1 MLPLRH
7 FAILPLLCLALISC
21 SGSNDTKPSPEET
34 TLTKVGQAAPPI
46 ELTTLAG
53 DTFDLTAL
61 RGRVVLVNFW
71 ATWCPPC
78 REEMPHLQD
87 EIWAR
92 FGARE
97 DFTMVSIAREESAEK
112 IAPFVAEHGYGWP
125 FAPDVDRAVF
135 ARYADAFIPR
145 NYVIGRDGAIVYQGQ
160 GYQEEEFA
168 AMVVLI
174 AAELDA
180 GR

>member
-1 MLPLRH
+1 MRH
-7 FAILPLLCLALISC
+7 IVILLLLCLALVSC
-21 SGSNDTKPSPEET
+21 SGSGGSKPSPEEAAFT
-34 TLTKVGQAAPPI
+34 EVGQAAPPI
-46 ELTTLAG
+46 ELTTLDG
-53 DTFDLTAL
+53 DTFDLATL

-78 REEMPHLQD
+78 LEEMPHLQD

-92 FGARE
+92 FGARD
-97 DFTMVSIAREESAEK
+97 DFAMVSIARQETAEK

-125 FAPDVDRAVF
+125 FAPDVDRIVF
-135 ARYADAFIPR
+135 AEYADAYIPR

-160 GYQEEEFA
+160 GYEEKEFA
-168 AMVVLI
+168 AMVMLI